1 MLAILSISY
10 GSPLSIVAGLK
21 PLQDALGSD
30 RSTIA
35 LAGSLVWVGT
45 GLGGIPM
52 GWLADRIGVR
62 VVVLSGPGRQVR
74 SGWSGVGRQVPAVRI
89 SV

>member
-1 MLAILSISY
+1 MSDRPPSVEGRGSWVAAGVVLAILSISY
-10 GSPLSIVAGLK
+10 GSPLLIVAGLK
-21 PLQDALGSD
+21 PIQEALGSD

-45 GLGGIPM
+45 GLGLG
-52 GWLADRIGVR
+52 L
-62 VVVLSGPGRQVR
+62 
-74 SGWSGVGRQVPAVRI
+74 GRQVPAVRI